1 MKFRRHAHN
10 LIRRDVPKA
19 ILTTTSPP
27 ERDHRRFSL
36 SRLRATCHEGPTGVA
51 VAAATLGCAAPGC
64 WPRGSAARDRHGR
77 PPAPVPTPA
86 ATLASARA
94 AASVSLPSSSP
105 TSGDAV
111 SVVPLHHSEVSGA
124 SPAAPSHLPIRN
136 FVAQA
141 CAERPRKRP
150 PRLRKAETP
159 LGYNTPTRNLAPPPG
174 SVTPARRTMCR
185 DAQRLVA
192 TRARRPRTQADLALR
207 KVEKQPFHVPRN
219 DPEGRFLLP

>member
-124 SPAAPSHLPIRN
+124 SPAAPSHLSTHSRLCRAGVRGTATEKAAAAAEGRN
-136 FVAQA
+136 ATWIQYPNSQP
-141 CAERPRKRP
+141 CP
-150 PRLRKAETP
+150 PSGE
-159 LGYNTPTRNLAPPPG
+159 
-174 SVTPARRTMCR
+174 R
-185 DAQRLVA
+185 DAREANDVSRCAAPGGDACQTSAYTSRS
-192 TRARRPRTQADLALR
+192 RT
-207 KVEKQPFHVPRN
+207 K
-219 DPEGRFLLP
+219 EGRETALSRAQK